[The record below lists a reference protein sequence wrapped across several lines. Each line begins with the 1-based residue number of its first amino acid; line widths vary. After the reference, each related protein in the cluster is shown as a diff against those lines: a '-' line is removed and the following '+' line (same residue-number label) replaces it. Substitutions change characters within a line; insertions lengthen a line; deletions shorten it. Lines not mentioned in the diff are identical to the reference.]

1 MRSLI
6 CAASVLAVMAVA
18 SLAAGSAGASDDD
31 EETPTIK
38 TVMEKLH
45 KGGKSPVNNLKAAL
59 KGDSPDWEARY
70 RRRQKLVKKY
80 GDALPKNDPPRG
92 KKEAYEKLAKAYASS
107 AKSLEEAAGKE
118 NLKGARDA
126 LKKIQG
132 SCTAC
137 QQEPPADSM
146 RRGGGAAVAGRIR
159 GRHDFER
166 GARDATSIDL
176 SKGVAFHGERDPW
189 HVGRG
194 AEVWRDQPGAGDAGL
209 PGSA

>member
-6 CAASVLAVMAVA
+6 CAAGVLAVMAFA
-18 SLAAGSAGASDDD
+18 CLAGGSAGASDDD
-31 EETPTIK
+31 DETPTIK

-45 KGGKSPVNNLKAAL
+45 KGAKSPVNNLKAAL
-59 KGDSPDWEARY
+59 KANAPDWESVQKEA
-70 RRRQKLVKKY
+70 KLVKKY

-107 AKSLEEAAGKE
+107 AKSLEEAAEKE

-137 QQEPPADSM
+137 HKSHRP
-146 RRGGGAAVAGRIR
+146 
-159 GRHDFER
+159 
-166 GARDATSIDL
+166 T
-176 SKGVAFHGERDPW
+176 
-189 HVGRG
+189 
-194 AEVWRDQPGAGDAGL
+194 
-209 PGSA
+209 

>member
-6 CAASVLAVMAVA
+6 CVASVLAVLAFA
-18 SLAAGSAGASDDD
+18 CLAAGTAGASDDD

-45 KGGKSPVNNLKAAL
+45 KGAKSPVNNLKAAL
-59 KGDSPDWEARY
+59 KGNSPDWESVQKEA
-70 RRRQKLVKKY
+70 KLVKKY

-107 AKSLEEAAGKE
+107 AKSLEEAAEKE

-137 QQEPPADSM
+137 HKSHRP
-146 RRGGGAAVAGRIR
+146 
-159 GRHDFER
+159 
-166 GARDATSIDL
+166 T
-176 SKGVAFHGERDPW
+176 
-189 HVGRG
+189 
-194 AEVWRDQPGAGDAGL
+194 
-209 PGSA
+209 